1 MKKPIVLTI
10 AALVVVTF
18 LLLATRAGQA
28 QDIPNQI
35 QRVEAVEANE
45 SDFIP
50 VQGQLTNASGN
61 PLNVTYSMT
70 FRLYD
75 SYSGGTALC
84 SATSSV
90 TVNDGLFYTYM
101 AAPDCPIDG
110 RQLYLGIQV
119 GSDPE
124 MTPRQY
130 IDNVP
135 YAWSVRPGALIKDNR
150 PTYILQAENEGAGP
164 ALSGKNTDAD
174 PNGIGV
180 SGTSLAGPGVKGD
193 SLVSVGVEA
202 SSFSGVSLAATGT
215 GVIQSS
221 ADSYVWIS
229 GNGVRPF
236 YQTDSTIINMTS
248 IGSARVTRG
257 ATTGAKNVILPIT
270 LPGKLYGQNVTV
282 TGLDIYWA
290 GDTDF
295 DAMTAV
301 LLRRQTGVCSS
312 CYQSIL
318 FDSVDRTCEDSANP
332 TGCTTHY
339 NLTTNNQL
347 TNTSG
352 ILYLTI
358 EMTFSGASTWIDIG
372 GARLTLAH
380 D

>member
-10 AALVVVTF
+10 AALVIMSF

-28 QDIPNQI
+28 QEVPDQI
-35 QRVEAVEANE
+35 QRVEANE
-45 SDFIP
+45 SGYIP
-50 VQGQLTNASGN
+50 VQGRLTNASGD
-61 PLNVTYSMT
+61 PLNGTYMVAL
-70 FRLYD
+70 RIYD
-75 SYSGGTALC
+75 VLSGGTALC
-84 SATSSV
+84 ESINNISV
-90 TVNDGLFYTYM
+90 SDGLFYTYLN
-101 AAPDCPIDG
+101 ATSCPIDG

-124 MTPRQY
+124 MMPRQY

-150 PTYILQAENEGAGP
+150 TTYVLQAENEGAGP

-236 YQTDSTIINMTS
+236 YQTDSTVINMTS
-248 IGSARVTRG
+248 IGSARITRG
-257 ATTGAKNVILPIT
+257 ATAGAKNVILPIT
-270 LPGKLYGQNVTV
+270 LPGKLYGQNVTL

-295 DAMTAV
+295 DAITAV
-301 LLRRQTGVCSS
+301 LLRRQTGVCST

-332 TGCTTHY
+332 TGCTTHFTL
-339 NLTTNNQL
+339 NTNNQL
-347 TNTSG
+347 NNSSG

-358 EMTFSGASTWIDIG
+358 EMTFSGAATWIDIG